1 MFWLSTVLTCGAI
14 PEKYLK
20 KIEETIVNIVT
31 LALKIKSENRNTM
44 IY

>member
-20 KIEETIVNIVT
+20 KIEAIVNIVT